1 MEGFHLL
8 KTQQP
13 QLKIVLATFCICLFT
28 SQKIKNSKIK
38 NFQLCK
44 RALIN
49 TYWKLVT
56 WQPSYWSAKV
66 EFLYEASTSAQ
77 KAADAALNS
86 EDDESDRASV

>member
-1 MEGFHLL
+1 MY
-8 KTQQP
+8 
-13 QLKIVLATFCICLFT
+13 
-28 SQKIKNSKIK
+28 
-38 NFQLCK
+38 
-44 RALIN
+44 IN
-49 TYWKLVT
+49 TYWNPVT